1 MKRRLQ
7 LFQRVWTLTACLLL
21 AVGCAPE
28 PSSSG
33 GRKILYYVDPM
44 NPAHTSPDPGLAP
57 CGMKMEPVYEG
68 GVAGESPAT
77 KGAVRVSPDK
87 KALMG
92 VRTVVAQKQEVRKLV
107 RWPAKVAAQQHRIF
121 QINAP
126 LDGRITAAP
135 PGEPGSRVAQDQIL
149 AAYYSPEFLHPAQI
163 LVFAWTSEENF
174 RSNRNTAAEISSPRA
189 RSAFTDKMPQFTL
202 EDQMSGFKT
211 NRVTQTQLTLQL
223 NIDALRNFGM
233 AQAQLEELFQNRRSL
248 DRIDLRS
255 PVAGVLL
262 ARNAALGQLVQK
274 GAELF
279 RVADVSTVLAV
290 ASGYAG
296 DVTALKPGMAA
307 TFHLP
312 HGQRSFPATVS
323 AVLPKFDD
331 MTRAL
336 EVRFEIEN
344 PDMTLLPGHFGDVEV
359 EVTAADILA
368 IPLDAVVDTGQKKLV
383 YVEASPGVFQPRAVT
398 LGDAWGNQVAVL
410 SGVSAGEKVAAA
422 GNFLIDSESRI
433 QLNSVAEAATA
444 IDVVCKMT
452 VEEAEARTEHL
463 TFDYQGQTYF
473 FCGDSCQKSFAA
485 TPQHYLPPAAV
496 SKDALAPVQSPTS
509 TPAATHH

>member
-1 MKRRLQ
+1 MKRRSLWVQ
-7 LFQRVWTLTACLLL
+7 EVWSLTACLLL

-28 PSSSG
+28 PSTSG

-44 NPAHTSPDPGLAP
+44 NPAHTTSSPGLAP

-77 KGAVRVSPDK
+77 KGSVRVSPDK

-92 VRTVVAQKQEVRKLV
+92 VRTVVAQKQAVRKLL
-107 RWPAKVAAQQHRIF
+107 RWPAKIAAQQHRIY

-163 LVFAWTSEENF
+163 LAFAWNSEQTF
-174 RSNRNTAAEISSPRA
+174 RSNRHASAHSPDPQA
-189 RSAFTDKMPQFTL
+189 KSAYTDKSPEFTF
-202 EDQMSGFKT
+202 EDQMALFST

-233 AQAQLEELFQNRRSL
+233 AQAQLEELFKTRKSL

-255 PVAGVLL
+255 PVAGVML

-279 RVADVSTVLAV
+279 RIADVSTVLAV

-296 DVTALKPGMAA
+296 DVADLKPGTVA

-312 HGQRSFPATVS
+312 HGQASFPARVS

-331 MTRAL
+331 LTRAL
-336 EVRFEIEN
+336 EVRFEVEN
-344 PDMTLLPGHFGDVEV
+344 PDLKLLPGHFGDVEV
-359 EVTAADILA
+359 EVSAADILA
-368 IPLDAVVDTGQKKLV
+368 IPLEAVVDTGQKKCV
-383 YVEASPGVFQPRAVT
+383 YVETSPGAFEPRAVT
-398 LGDAWGNQVAVL
+398 LGAVWVKEVAVL
-410 SGVSAGEKVAAA
+410 SGMSAGEKIAAA

-433 QLNSVAEAATA
+433 QLASVAEASTAT
-444 IDVVCKMT
+444 DLVCKMT
-452 VEEAEARTEHL
+452 VEEAEARTDHL
-463 TFDYQGQTYF
+463 TFEYQGQTYF
-473 FCGDSCQKSFAA
+473 FCGDSCQKKFAA
-485 TPQHYLPPAAV
+485 TPQQYVPPAAV
-496 SKDALAPVQSPTS
+496 SKDALAPGQSPAS